1 MPGAC
6 TVPIVQWDSGSLS
19 QCSEVQCSISP
30 GGSCRVLEC
39 AAIIGTA
46 MKRRK
51 DHSRSEPVSYLLP
64 QLIIA
69 RMAGPDAARKL
80 PSQGYSLAKG
90 YLLGDTQGPRRYPHA
105 LELDI
110 GPESVAVEAACA
122 ARTGSAHT
130 HEHPKSW
137 FRTLLGR
144 FDVAPSSS
152 TPGCPFTMS
161 VRIFAV
167 FFAVP
172 SFRVLRRWKYSFLTP
187 GFRAHLCQ

>member
-1 MPGAC
+1 MS
-6 TVPIVQWDSGSLS
+6 IISL
-19 QCSEVQCSISP
+19 
-30 GGSCRVLEC
+30 
-39 AAIIGTA
+39 
-46 MKRRK
+46 
-51 DHSRSEPVSYLLP
+51 LLP
-64 QLIIA
+64 ESQGFALCDQLQEVLA
-69 RMAGPDAARKL
+69 HELDRRLDQAERADKVVFGHE
-80 PSQGYSLAKG
+80 GYSLAKG
-90 YLLGDTQGPRRYPHA
+90 YQLGDTQGPRRYPHA